1 MTGVSE
7 GRGRTVELQPEDGDQ
22 PAGRIFALVLDDL
35 LEELRRHEPA
45 VRAGDDPDAL
55 HDYRVALRRARSIL
69 RAGARVYPPE
79 ELELLRAL
87 SAELADATSPVRD
100 LDVLLGSFDRYT
112 RDVACELEGGVEQ
125 LRSELQSLR
134 GRARAHLLEVLDS
147 DQHPVLLRRWQV
159 MGSVHRLGGSD
170 PGPDAL
176 RPAREVSGELV
187 LQAYERL
194 VRGSRRR
201 LDSAD
206 PSDWHKVRKR
216 AKRLRYLVTAFAPV
230 HPPGAFDELTDLL
243 PTVQDRFG
251 KLQDHVE
258 HARLLED
265 AGLRLGGRAALAA
278 GAVCDGLHHAA
289 HRDLEGSRKKM
300 AKLRTKRV
308 RRAVERAV
316 ADGR

>member
-7 GRGRTVELQPEDGDQ
+7 GRGRTVELEPEDGDQ
-22 PAGRIFALVLDDL
+22 PAGRIFALVLDEL

-69 RAGARVYPPE
+69 RAGERVYPPE

-87 SAELADATSPVRD
+87 SAELSDATSPVRD
-100 LDVLLGSFDRYT
+100 LDVLLESFERYAG
-112 RDVACELEGGVEQ
+112 DVAHELDSGVEQ
-125 LRSELQSLR
+125 LRAELESMR
-134 GRARAHLLEVLDS
+134 SGARSRLLAFLDG
-147 DQHPVLLRRWQV
+147 DEHPVLLRRWQV
-159 MGSVHRLGGSD
+159 MASVHRLGGSD

-176 RPAREVSGELV
+176 RPAGEVSGELI
-187 LQAYERL
+187 LHAYERL

-201 LDSAD
+201 LESPD
-206 PSDWHKVRKR
+206 PADWHKVRKR

-230 HPPGAFDELTDLL
+230 HPPGAYDELTDLL
-243 PTVQDRFG
+243 PKVQDRFG
-251 KLQDHVE
+251 RLQDHVE

-278 GAVCDGLHHAA
+278 GAICDGLHHAA
-289 HRDLEGSRKKM
+289 HRDLVASRKKM
-300 AKLRTKRV
+300 AKLRTKQV
-308 RRAVERAV
+308 RRSVERA
-316 ADGR
+316 AGGG